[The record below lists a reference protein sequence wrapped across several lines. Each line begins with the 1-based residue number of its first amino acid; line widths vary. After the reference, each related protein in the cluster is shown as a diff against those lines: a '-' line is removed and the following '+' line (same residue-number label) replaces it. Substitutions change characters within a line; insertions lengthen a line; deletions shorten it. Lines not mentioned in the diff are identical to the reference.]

1 MVLIS
6 SLIQSLLGNND
17 KKAHKEQLHFLMKA
31 RDLYRESDLK
41 SRLHKTQSEFKPV

>member
-6 SLIQSLLGNND
+6 SLIQNFLGNND
-17 KKAHKEQLHFLMKA
+17 KKAHKEQLRFLMKA